1 MGKGDKKTRKGKIAI
16 GSFGKKRPHDLKK
29 DKHIA
34 AAPAKEEKAPAKEE
48 KAPAKEEKAP
58 KEEKK

>member
-16 GSFGKKRPHDLKK
+16 GSYGKKRPHDVKK
-29 DKHIA
+29 
-34 AAPAKEEKAPAKEE
+34 AAPAAAVVKGEKAAVV
-48 KAPAKEEKAP
+48 

>member
-16 GSFGKKRPHDLKK
+16 GSYGKKRPHDLKK
-29 DKHIA
+29 DKPATPVEA
-34 AAPAKEEKAPAKEE
+34 AV
-48 KAPAKEEKAP
+48 